1 MLESGAGMT
10 RENYVSRVGCGLKP
24 LRKTPMQ
31 IVRKQLVT
39 DEQHRPVAVQINYD
53 DWLRI
58 EQQLK
63 IQAPPVPA
71 VDLSRYAGT
80 VNLT

>member
-1 MLESGAGMT
+1 
-10 RENYVSRVGCGLKP
+10 
-24 LRKTPMQ
+24 MQ

-39 DEQHRPVAVQINYD
+39 DEEHRPIAVQINYD

-63 IQAPPVPA
+63 IQAPLVQG
-71 VDLSRYAGT
+71 VDLSRYTGT
-80 VNLT
+80 VNLTESPLAYQARSRNEWP

>member
-1 MLESGAGMT
+1 
-10 RENYVSRVGCGLKP
+10 
-24 LRKTPMQ
+24 MQ

>member
-1 MLESGAGMT
+1 
-10 RENYVSRVGCGLKP
+10 
-24 LRKTPMQ
+24 MQ

-39 DEQHRPVAVQINYD
+39 DEEHRPIAVQINYD

-63 IQAPPVPA
+63 IQTPSKE
-71 VDLSRYAGT
+71 VDLSHYAGS
-80 VNLT
+80 VNLTESPLAYQTRSRNEWP

>member
-1 MLESGAGMT
+1 
-10 RENYVSRVGCGLKP
+10 
-24 LRKTPMQ
+24 MQ
-31 IVRKQLVT
+31 TVRKQLVT
-39 DEQHRPVAVQINYD
+39 NEKHRPIAVQINYD

-63 IQAPPVPA
+63 IQTPLVQE

-80 VNLT
+80 VNLTESPLDYQARSRNEWS

>member
-1 MLESGAGMT
+1 
-10 RENYVSRVGCGLKP
+10 
-24 LRKTPMQ
+24 MQ
-31 IVRKQLVT
+31 TIRKQLVT
-39 DEQHRPVAVQINYD
+39 DEEHRPIAVQINYD

-63 IQAPPVPA
+63 IQAPLVQE

-80 VNLT
+80 VNLTESPLAYQARSRNEWS